1 MDQIHKINVRVD
13 PGAYTPKRASK
24 GSAGYDLF
32 THRPIRLFPGERI
45 TVKLGIYFDIPEGLE
60 GQIRPRSGLA
70 ANSGITVLNSPGTID
85 SDFSGEIGVIL
96 LNTSET
102 LHEFD
107 IGHRIAQIVF
117 APVPDVTLIANEL
130 DELDAEV
137 EWVRGAS
144 GFGSSGA

>member
-1 MDQIHKINVRVD
+1 MHETHKIKVRVN
-13 PGAYTPKRASK
+13 PGSYTPKRVSK

-32 THRPIRLFPGERI
+32 THVPIRLFPGERI

-70 ANSGITVLNSPGTID
+70 AKSGITVLNSPGTID
-85 SDFSGEIGVIL
+85 SDYEGEIGVIL

-117 APVPDVTLIANEL
+117 ATVPNVTLIANEL
-130 DELDAEV
+130 DELDAES
-137 EWVRGAS
+137 EWVRGTS